1 MTYQEIVDNFRDI
14 CRKHEI
20 IREFGYGAI
29 SDIKTNNT
37 DFTPDAPYSAPPT
50 EAITL
55 YPYVYLVPQQ
65 STRTSQAITYRFN
78 MIVMDT
84 VLPNGLENLYVS
96 NQTDQK
102 DPPYG
107 QTLKVQSDC
116 QQYID
121 DLLAELRLSRS
132 SNSLQSPLK
141 YPLMDAQLNVNL
153 TPFKERFQD
162 TVAGMTATIEIEVAQ
177 PLNLCIAPIQ
187 DSLPEL
193 LETLSVG
200 YVDDLTYNYTNITN
214 QWDIPEAEATYRI
227 EWNFGITQNVPL
239 SGDPSPNQYAKFT
252 IFEEVDDPQT
262 PSRYLVQD
270 SIQYSAINEEVRV
283 RGQVEFTTS
292 DFPPDSRQLFFG
304 LGYLNDYPNGATPT
318 QTPNALNTKGGNIR
332 IFKV

>member
-1 MTYQEIVDNFRDI
+1 MTYQEIVDNFKSI
-14 CRKHEI
+14 CSQHEI

-37 DFTPDAPYSAPPT
+37 DFSPDSPFIAPSQ

-84 VLPNGLENLYVS
+84 VLPNGLEILNVS

-121 DLLAELRLSRS
+121 DILAQLRLSRS
-132 SNSLQSPLK
+132 YNSSQSPLN

-193 LETLSVG
+193 LEGLSVG
-200 YVDDLTYNYTNITN
+200 NVDNLTYNYTNITN
-214 QWDIPEAEATYRI
+214 QWDIPQAEATYRI
-227 EWNFGITQNVPL
+227 EWNFGITQNVAL
-239 SGDPSPNQYAKFT
+239 SGDPSPNNIPHFT
-252 IFEEVDDPQT
+252 IYEEADQQEP
-262 PSRYLVQD
+262 PRYLVQA
-270 SIQYSAINEEVRV
+270 SIPSGAINEEVKV

-304 LGYLNDYPNGATPT
+304 LGYVNDYPNGATPT
-318 QTPNALNTKGGNIR
+318 QTPNALNTKSGSIR
-332 IFKV
+332 IFKL